1 MSTEQPTVVLTPED
15 PKTQRKPADPNV
27 VPAAEDL
34 SDDDLESV
42 AGGGERSPTGA

>member
-1 MSTEQPTVVLTPED
+1 MSTEQPTVVIKPED

-42 AGGGERSPTGA
+42 AGGGQINTV